1 MCLCLLLVLFSSVN
15 ASCIVHSRC
24 IFPNLFQNS
33 QKCILIYLF
42 CNFGHRH
49 AGLPYYSINSAVCK
63 LQSQQGASCDRGLG
77 RSPSQGLGAEPLQHI
92 CQFSVFTVLDNLLLG
107 RTNQSRKSQEEV
119 KDQVIDGTH
128 VALMSHWCV
137 TAVSLM
143 CHCCGTDVALMCH
156 WCVTDV
162 ALRCHW
168 CVTAVT
174 MMWH

>member
-1 MCLCLLLVLFSSVN
+1 M
-15 ASCIVHSRC
+15 HPD
-24 IFPNLFQNS
+24 IF
-33 QKCILIYLF
+33 F

-128 VALMSHWCV
+128 VALMSH
-137 TAVSLM
+137 
-143 CHCCGTDVALMCH
+143 
-156 WCVTDV
+156 
-162 ALRCHW
+162 
-168 CVTAVT
+168 
-174 MMWH
+174 